1 MSYVSEVL
9 EGLKVKF
16 AGQSEFLQAVE
27 ELIPIPM
34 LFPTFIRIY
43 LMKVFLQGKVFMT

>member
-27 ELIPIPM
+27 EVLTSLAPVTSIS
-34 LFPTFIRIY
+34 RI
-43 LMKVFLQGKVFMT
+43 